1 MKKLAFLACLITS
14 PAWAGAGNIAFLEK
28 YAHAGK
34 VHRDRPISIHDSLL
48 AYAERFLGRGN
59 VTGFHGPWCGA
70 FAGMVASHTGHAK
83 PKGYLQARQWLHA
96 GPHVR
101 ARVGAVAVLPHHVGI
116 VSAVHR
122 RSVTLLSGN
131 HGHRV
136 GFGKYP
142 KRAILAFVELR
153 GK

>member
-1 MKKLAFLACLITS
+1 MKHLAFLACLLSS

-28 YAHAGK
+28 YAHAPK
-34 VHRDRPISIHDSLL
+34 VHRSSNHARHNGLL
-48 AYAERFLGRGN
+48 AYAERFLGDGN
-59 VTGFHGPWCGA
+59 ITGFHGPWCGA
-70 FAGMVASHTGHAK
+70 QMRLVAKHEGYK
-83 PKGYLQARQWLHA
+83 VPRGYLLARNWLHA
-96 GPHVR
+96 GPHIPP
-101 ARVGAVAVLPHHVGI
+101 RVGAVAVLPHHVGI

-122 RSVTLLSGN
+122 RTVTLLSGN

-142 KRAILAFVELR
+142 KAAILAFVELR

>member
-1 MKKLAFLACLITS
+1 MKRLAFLACLIAS

-34 VHRDRPISIHDSLL
+34 VHRSGAHAHHSGLL
-48 AYAERFLGRGN
+48 AYAERFLGRGPMR
-59 VTGFHGPWCGA
+59 GFPREWCGA
-70 FAGMVASHTGHAK
+70 QMGLVARHEGYKVPS
-83 PKGYLQARQWLHA
+83 GYLQARQWLHA
-96 GPHVR
+96 GPHIPP
-101 ARVGAVAVLPHHVGI
+101 RVGAVAVLPHHVGI